1 MLRLFF
7 ISAATH
13 FKTARELNE
22 IMRAS
27 RMRNRAEGVSSL
39 LIYNDGSYAQL
50 MEGPKQA
57 VLNVFERIKKDKRHT
72 GAAII
77 FQEETDTR
85 ITEGWDMHLLPVSKI
100 AADDDYD
107 FMTLAAFHASP
118 QYEAAMA
125 HPALRGFLASFKA
138 VAKTPVRKKPEQAP
152 AIASEPS
159 ISRTAAPIA
168 SWRAGWIMISSA
180 WEKTASSGGPVTSIR
195 VERIASASSGIR
207 LVKRSLM
214 RAATA

>member
-57 VLNVFERIKKDKRHT
+57 VLNVFERIKTDKRHT
-72 GAAII
+72 GAAVI

-85 ITEGWDMHLLPVSKI
+85 ITEGWDMQLLPVSKI

-138 VAKTPVRKKPEQAP
+138 VAKTPVRKKPEHEP

-159 ISRTAAPIA
+159 ISRTAARFLKLYGSSRRFADHLPIPGA
-168 SWRAGWIMISSA
+168 YSPANDICRNGCAGP
-180 WEKTASSGGPVTSIR
+180 ETSCSHI
-195 VERIASASSGIR
+195 
-207 LVKRSLM
+207 
-214 RAATA
+214 

>member
-85 ITEGWDMHLLPVSKI
+85 ITEGWDMQLLPVSKI

-159 ISRTAAPIA
+159 ISRTAARFLKLYGSSRRFADHLPIPGA
-168 SWRAGWIMISSA
+168 YRPANDACRNGC
-180 WEKTASSGGPVTSIR
+180 SGPETNCGHV
-195 VERIASASSGIR
+195 
-207 LVKRSLM
+207 
-214 RAATA
+214 